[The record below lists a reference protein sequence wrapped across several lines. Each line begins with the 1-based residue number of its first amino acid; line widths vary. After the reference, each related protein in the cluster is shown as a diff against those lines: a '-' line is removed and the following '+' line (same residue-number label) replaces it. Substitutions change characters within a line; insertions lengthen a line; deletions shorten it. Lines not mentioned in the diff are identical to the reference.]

1 MAARSS
7 APSAAR
13 AAPARR
19 ARWYAAPAPTPSTN
33 SLVVLAGRAQI
44 PIQVRIDN
52 GREELLHPHAPARE
66 GPPAQLRNESL
77 ERRPAPLVQEAP
89 RELAEWLDLAHHPG
103 QPYGNPTVSYAWRS

>member
-19 ARWYAAPAPTPSTN
+19 TRWYAAPAPTPSTN

-44 PIQVRIDN
+44 PIQVRIDI

-66 GPPAQLRNESL
+66 GLLVQVLDECL
-77 ERRPAPLVQEAP
+77 ERRPAALDRVVP
-89 RELAEWLDLAHHPG
+89 RDLAGLLDLVDHPRQAYG
-103 QPYGNPTVSYAWRS
+103 QRIRVVRVA

>member
-19 ARWYAAPAPTPSTN
+19 TRGYAAPAPSPSTK

-44 PIQVRIDN
+44 PIQVRIDI
-52 GREELLHPHAPARE
+52 GREELFDPHAPARE
-66 GPPAQLRNESL
+66 GLLVQVLDERFQ
-77 ERRPAPLVQEAP
+77 RRPAALDREVP
-89 RELAEWLDLAHHPG
+89 RGVAGWLDLVYHPG
-103 QPYGNPTVSYAWRS
+103 QASRQRIRFVRVA